1 MDHHKTRPTHPLMKV
16 ELGEGDYKHCFP
28 GTEVPIATCSRC
40 FQRLFWTGTQNT
52 YQQHNWWN
60 HPSSHSVEA
69 HGHRQQSAQC
79 HQQEWHRWFEP
90 QCLCWSGQIN
100 VKEQMHILFRFQH
113 TQLVKQ
119 NWHNTLGFKNWR
131 QAVMQGHYTSLFPS
145 TQINY

>member
-1 MDHHKTRPTHPLMKV
+1 VETHV
-16 ELGEGDYKHCFP
+16 H
-28 GTEVPIATCSRC
+28 
-40 FQRLFWTGTQNT
+40 TQ
-52 YQQHNWWN
+52 W
-60 HPSSHSVEA
+60 
-69 HGHRQQSAQC
+69 SAQC
-79 HQQEWHRWFEP
+79 HQQEWHGWFEP